1 MKNFYTAPAVEIAEM
16 ESEGVFA
23 NSDPVSC
30 SMSGIGF
37 ETASVSST
45 EEEW

>member
-1 MKNFYTAPAVEIAEM
+1 MKNFYTAPAVEIAEI

-23 NSDPVSC
+23 DSGAQSC

-37 ETASVSST
+37 ETATVSST
-45 EEEW
+45 EEDW